1 VLKQDI
7 NIKTNCPRNKKSH
20 LLQVYLG
27 AWAKI
32 GTVVK
37 NHVC

>member
-1 VLKQDI
+1 M
-7 NIKTNCPRNKKSH
+7 KSH

-32 GTVVK
+32 EIVME
-37 NHVC
+37 NHVCQIVGHCYYSFKVLS